1 MSDLLGYLGL
11 ALLAFI
17 IGGALAGGGTTN
29 TYIPP
34 VPRDPNY
41 DPEVGF

>member
-11 ALLAFI
+11 GLLAFMV
-17 IGGALAGGGTTN
+17 ARLLAGGSGAN